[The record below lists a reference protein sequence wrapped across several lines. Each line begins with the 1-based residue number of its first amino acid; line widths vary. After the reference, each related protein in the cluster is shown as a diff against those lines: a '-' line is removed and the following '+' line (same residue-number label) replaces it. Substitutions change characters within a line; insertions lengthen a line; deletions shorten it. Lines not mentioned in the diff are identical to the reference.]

1 MAQVQTR
8 TPQVG
13 EQAPDFT
20 LPDTDR
26 KLVSLHDLRGKTIV
40 LAFFP
45 AAFSS
50 VCTAELCTFRDSLAQ
65 LNRVNGQVVGISVD
79 LPYSLQRFKE
89 AERLEFPLL
98 SDFDRTVIREYGV
111 VDDNF
116 GGFTSGVARRAVFVI
131 DREGKVA
138 WEWVADKPSQQPDYG
153 EVLRVTETL

>member
-98 SDFDRTVIREYGV
+98 SDFDRTAIQEYGV

-131 DREGKVA
+131 DREGKIA